1 MSNAPIKV
9 KVGRLDCAVDVADRD
24 SIKVNYDYNTSSF
37 DTSVEATFCK
47 GKVILWSKRDDQ
59 SPVITTFD
67 LSTKGIEYDHKE
79 QFSDWLYADGKA
91 TSRNKKAVYK
101 NAEELKAAES
111 VRYSA
116 LDIALKA
123 MDGLPTKQKEK
134 LSAMQKEILR
144 EMDRSLKVSQVQV
157 T

>member
-9 KVGRLDCAVDVADRD
+9 KVGQLDCAVDVADTD
-24 SIKVNYDYNTSSF
+24 SIKVNYDYNTANF

-47 GKVILWSKRDDQ
+47 GKVILWSERDDQ
-59 SPVITTFD
+59 SPVTTTIN

-79 QFSDWLYADGKA
+79 QFCDWLHGDGKP
-91 TSRNKKAVYK
+91 SSYDKQAVYK
-101 NAEELKAAES
+101 NAGELKTAES

-134 LSAMQKEILR
+134 LSAMQKEIVR
-144 EMDRSLKVSQVQV
+144 EMDRSLQVPQVQV